1 MVKNLTKNRL
11 TVLSACDTGKSIL
24 TDLGNE
30 NLATSFLRA
39 GSKNVISTLWP
50 VDDQVTF
57 EFMGIF
63 YRKLVVTNNIKKSLN
78 LAKEEIKRKY
88 KKPRYWAPFT
98 LIQNEIYN

>member
-1 MVKNLTKNRL
+1 MKLLLYIIIMN
-11 TVLSACDTGKSIL
+11 IY
-24 TDLGNE
+24 
-30 NLATSFLRA
+30 
-39 GSKNVISTLWP
+39 
-50 VDDQVTF
+50 QVTF

-63 YRKLVVTNNIKKSLN
+63 YKKLVVTNNIKKSLN